1 MQQHNRGNMDITKL
15 ILKSNLIN
23 FVIAVGIT
31 TYLLIK
37 VIPQSTSKRK
47 TEIQKE
53 LLQAQE
59 AKKAAEAKLE
69 ELKIEIEN
77 AKKESLNIIE
87 SAKANSEALRA
98 QIMKDAKLE
107 LDRMNANA
115 SREIEMHK
123 EMTINTIKEQISHL
137 TMKNVE
143 KSLLDKKSEIDKLIK
158 LKLNKD
164 LKEQVA

>member
-1 MQQHNRGNMDITKL
+1 MDITKL
-15 ILKSNLIN
+15 ILESNLIN

-31 TYLLIK
+31 SYLLIK

-143 KSLLDKKSEIDKLIK
+143 KTLLEKKSEIDKLIK

>member
-1 MQQHNRGNMDITKL
+1 MDITKL
-15 ILKSNLIN
+15 ILESNLIN

-31 TYLLIK
+31 SYLLIK

-98 QIMKDAKLE
+98 QIMKDAKQE

-143 KSLLDKKSEIDKLIK
+143 KTLLDKKSEIDKLIK

>member
-1 MQQHNRGNMDITKL
+1 MDITKL
-15 ILKSNLIN
+15 ILESNLIN

-31 TYLLIK
+31 SYLLIK
-37 VIPQSTSKRK
+37 VIPQSTTKRK

-143 KSLLDKKSEIDKLIK
+143 KTLLEKKSEIDKLIK

>member
-1 MQQHNRGNMDITKL
+1 MDITKL
-15 ILKSNLIN
+15 ILESNLIN

-53 LLQAQE
+53 LHQAQE

-69 ELKIEIEN
+69 ELKVEIEN

-98 QIMKDAKLE
+98 QIMKDAKQE

-143 KSLLDKKSEIDKLIK
+143 KTLLDKKSEIDKLIK

>member
-1 MQQHNRGNMDITKL
+1 MDITKL
-15 ILKSNLIN
+15 ILESNLIN

-31 TYLLIK
+31 SYLLIK

-143 KSLLDKKSEIDKLIK
+143 KTLLDKKSEIDKLIK